1 MEKVDFMGWYKII
14 VFTILVS
21 LFGVSIQNIE
31 AAGAKKGDKVTL
43 EYTGML
49 DDGTVF
55 DASSNHDKPLQ
66 FEVGGGRVIPGF
78 DKAVTG
84 MRLGEEM
91 KFTIPPAK
99 TYGKPNPKL
108 IKKVS
113 RKEIPQDR
121 KPEVGMRLVME
132 TPEGRK
138 MQALITEVNPDYIIL
153 DLNHPL
159 AGKALTFKIKVI
171 KINH

>member
-1 MEKVDFMGWYKII
+1 MRWYKII

-49 DDGTVF
+49 DDDTVF
-55 DASSNHDKPLQ
+55 DASSNHDKSMQ

-84 MRLGEEM
+84 MKLGDEK

-99 TYGKPNPKL
+99 AYGKPNPKL

-113 RKEIPQDR
+113 RK
-121 KPEVGMRLVME
+121 
-132 TPEGRK
+132 
-138 MQALITEVNPDYIIL
+138 
-153 DLNHPL
+153 
-159 AGKALTFKIKVI
+159 
-171 KINH
+171 

>member
-1 MEKVDFMGWYKII
+1 MRWYEI
-14 VFTILVS
+14 VVLTVLVS
-21 LFGVSIQNIE
+21 VFGVAIQNLE

-49 DDGTVF
+49 SDGTVF
-55 DASSNHDKPLQ
+55 DASSKHDKPLQ
-66 FEVGGGRVIPGF
+66 FEVGGGRVISGF

-84 MRLGEEM
+84 MDLGEEK
-91 KFTIPPAK
+91 KFTIAPADA
-99 TYGKPNPKL
+99 YGEANPKL

-121 KPEVGMRLVME
+121 KPEVGMTLVMG
-132 TPEGRK
+132 TPEGRQV
-138 MQALITEVNPDYIIL
+138 QALITEVTPEYIIL

-159 AGKALTFKIKVI
+159 AGKALTFQVKVI
-171 KINH
+171 KISP

>member
-1 MEKVDFMGWYKII
+1 
-14 VFTILVS
+14 
-21 LFGVSIQNIE
+21 
-31 AAGAKKGDKVTL
+31 
-43 EYTGML
+43 ML

-84 MRLGEEM
+84 MKLGEEK

-99 TYGKPNPKL
+99 AYGKPNPKL

-121 KPEVGMRLVME
+121 KPEVGMRLVMG
-132 TPEGRK
+132 TPEGRQ
-138 MQALITEVNPDYIIL
+138 MQALITEVTPEYIIL